1 LDGGQERIW
10 GELKD
15 YNVTC
20 LLLPKIAVVIP
31 CHNAEIWIDRT
42 IQSVFDQAYAN
53 LRVIVVDDGSSDGS
67 IDRLRIYGDRL
78 LLQCGPN
85 KGACHA
91 RNEGLRLAR
100 DEGATY
106 VLFLDADDFLEG
118 PMLAGAAQ
126 VAATESAD
134 IVLSNM
140 HLLYPG
146 NRREERFV
154 YSGQF
159 QIAPETFFEG
169 WMRGNYF
176 NPSAILW
183 RLEFIDQVG
192 GWDES
197 LSRAQDLDITLRA
210 MFHGPRIYK
219 NEEGA
224 AIHTRLNSASI
235 SNNISRQATE
245 SRLRAMLGLLRR
257 APGTTF
263 EPIMPMM
270 MPEIYSISRT
280 AFRAGDIDLG
290 RLGLS
295 EIRSR
300 GYRAHPGTPAHRFLA
315 GLIGLEAKVRF
326 WGR

>member
-1 LDGGQERIW
+1 
-10 GELKD
+10 
-15 YNVTC
+15 
-20 LLLPKIAVVIP
+20 
-31 CHNAEIWIDRT
+31 
-42 IQSVFDQAYAN
+42 
-53 LRVIVVDDGSSDGS
+53 
-67 IDRLRIYGDRL
+67 
-78 LLQCGPN
+78 
-85 KGACHA
+85 
-91 RNEGLRLAR
+91 
-100 DEGATY
+100 
-106 VLFLDADDFLEG
+106 
-118 PMLAGAAQ
+118 MLTGAAQ
-126 VAATESAD
+126 VAAAESAD

-140 HLLYPG
+140 HLLYSG

-154 YSGQF
+154 YFGQF
-159 QIAPETFFEG
+159 QIDPETFFEG
-169 WMRGNYF
+169 RMRGNYF

-183 RLEFIDQVG
+183 RLDFIDQVD

-224 AIHTRLNSASI
+224 AIHMRFNSASI

-245 SRLRAMLGLLRR
+245 IRLRAMLGLLRR
-257 APGTTF
+257 APRTTF

-270 MPEIYSISRT
+270 MPEVYSISRI

-300 GYRAHPGTPAHRFLA
+300 GYRAHPGPPTHQFSA
-315 GLIGLEAKVRF
+315 GLIRLETKVRF
-326 WGR
+326 WGG